1 MTNTGSL
8 IIVLGIVI
16 FFHEFGHFI
25 TAKAFGMRVFIFSF
39 GFGKRLLGFKWGDTD
54 CRLSLIPLG
63 GYVKLEGEPDDKLS
77 EDVSRQ
83 GDGRDFTARPR
94 WQRFV
99 VYLAGPAM
107 NVVLTLLAFTV
118 LYQLG
123 WGVDSTLYDPPV
135 VGFVEALSPAA
146 RAGIVPGDEILAIDG
161 KPQAAW
167 EAALMTILLR
177 PSQTLPFRIRRG
189 GEELT
194 LSVATAVSERSA
206 GEIGVVP
213 LVRVGQVIP
222 GAPASVAGI
231 QPNDGILAVGS
242 KPVRSFPEI
251 PALLAAAPDGPLKVQ
266 VFRDGSLFEL
276 DVTPRGGKIGI
287 SSKTTFQ
294 RLGPFDAAVQA
305 FRETW
310 RYTVQTA
317 ELIRQIVTAQAS
329 AKAALS
335 GPVGIAQ
342 ASGEAVRS
350 DSPVRA
356 LLFVIALIS
365 ISVGI
370 LNLFP
375 LPPLDGG
382 HLAILAGESLIRR
395 DFSLEVKT
403 WIMNAGAMAMF
414 LLIGLVLYSDLSK
427 VSWIGKYLP

>member
-1 MTNTGSL
+1 
-8 IIVLGIVI
+8 
-16 FFHEFGHFI
+16 
-25 TAKAFGMRVFIFSF
+25 MRVFIFSF

-54 CRLSLIPLG
+54 YRLSLIPLG

-77 EDVSRQ
+77 EDVSTQ

-118 LYQLG
+118 LFQLG
-123 WGVDSTLYDPPV
+123 WGVDSTLLDRPV
-135 VGFVEALSPAA
+135 IGFVEPESPAA
-146 RAGIVPGDEILAIDG
+146 RAGLVPGDEILAIDG
-161 KPQAAW
+161 KPQPAW
-167 EAALMTILLR
+167 ESALMTILLR
-177 PSQTLPFRIRRG
+177 PNQTLPLRIRRG
-189 GEELT
+189 GEELA
-194 LSVATAVSERSA
+194 LSVASTANEQKA
-206 GEIGVVP
+206 GEIGVIP
-213 LVRVGQVIP
+213 LVRVGEVIP
-222 GAPASVAGI
+222 GAPASLAGI
-231 QPNDGILAVGS
+231 QPDDGIVAVGG

-251 PALLAAAPDGPLKVQ
+251 PALLAAAPAGPLRIE
-266 VFRDGSLFEL
+266 VFRDGSLREL
-276 DVTPRGGKIGI
+276 DVTPQAGKIGI
-287 SSKTTFQ
+287 KNKTTFQ
-294 RLGPFDAAVQA
+294 RLGFADAARQA
-305 FRETW
+305 LHETW
-310 RYTVQTA
+310 RYTTQTA

-382 HLAILAGESLIRR
+382 HLAILAGEGLIRR